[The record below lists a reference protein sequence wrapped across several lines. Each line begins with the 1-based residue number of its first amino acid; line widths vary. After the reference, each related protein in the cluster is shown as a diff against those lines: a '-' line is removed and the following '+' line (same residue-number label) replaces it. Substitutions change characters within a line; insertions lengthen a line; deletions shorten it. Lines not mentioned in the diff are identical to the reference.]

1 MIKQWSE
8 FAKGAHGKGCTAASG
23 NLGTCCSA
31 IQILAAHCDTNTNT
45 HIPQI
50 QLVAHAPEAG
60 CWVASAPGRAIT
72 PRLNPPCPYLLLTI
86 TLTLTICDAYSLHSL
101 VYICTTP
108 LTTILVPLL
117 HALTLVIT
125 SHWLSQFVTLIQC
138 EIPFDQIQTNN
149 CNMVNRVSHLQFF
162 LISLLFQAGIY
173 ARHTK
178 EQE

>member
-1 MIKQWSE
+1 MIVIATLMMIKQWSE

-23 NLGTCCSA
+23 NLGACCSA

-86 TLTLTICDAYSLHSL
+86 TLTLTICDAYTHS
-101 VYICTTP
+101 CTFAQ
-108 LTTILVPLL
+108 PLL
-117 HALTLVIT
+117 QLYWPHFYT
-125 SHWLSQFVTLIQC
+125 
-138 EIPFDQIQTNN
+138 
-149 CNMVNRVSHLQFF
+149 HLH
-162 LISLLFQAGIY
+162 L
-173 ARHTK
+173 
-178 EQE
+178 

>member
-1 MIKQWSE
+1 MIVIATLMMIKQWSE

-72 PRLNPPCPYLLLTI
+72 PRLNPPCPYLQ
-86 TLTLTICDAYSLHSL
+86 SHLH
-101 VYICTTP
+101 
-108 LTTILVPLL
+108 
-117 HALTLVIT
+117 
-125 SHWLSQFVTLIQC
+125 SQFVTL
-138 EIPFDQIQTNN
+138 TLT
-149 CNMVNRVSHLQFF
+149 RVHLHN
-162 LISLLFQAGIY
+162 LSY
-173 ARHTK
+173 N
-178 EQE
+178 